1 MKRKIPAFSAFI
13 LSAAI
18 LISGCG
24 NDRPPAAAETDT
36 AQTSV
41 SVTQQQTEETQE
53 QTSSQTSETTAAE
66 TSQQYEKGV
75 NPVRTA
81 EELAGKKVIALTFDD
96 GPNTGVTNEILD
108 IIEEYGIKAS
118 FYVIGQNINEESAK
132 AMQRA
137 HSLGCEINS
146 HSFTHS
152 YMNEMSAEDITDEME
167 RTAQLI
173 YDYAGEYPK
182 FFRPPYIA
190 VNTTMYDTIDLPF
203 ISGVGCNDWD
213 DKVSVEKRVKFLTKR
228 VTDGEIILMHDA
240 AGNEKTVE
248 AVRQAVPQLLEDGF
262 EFVTTE
268 ELFIAKGITPAAD
281 KEIIYSYATETGW
294 QQ

>member
-173 YDYAGEYPK
+173 YDYVGEYPK

>member
-1 MKRKIPAFSAFI
+1 MLISFRKAAAA
-13 LSAAI
+13 LAAAAI
-18 LISGCG
+18 MLSGC
-24 NDRPPAAAETDT
+24 
-36 AQTSV
+36 TSGG
-41 SVTQQQTEETQE
+41 ST
-53 QTSSQTSETTAAE
+53 SQTSAPTAE
-66 TSQQYEKGV
+66 TSADTTITTVTTTTPESTEAPETEASTKYAKGE

-108 IIEEYGIKAS
+108 ILEEYGIKAS
-118 FYVIGQNINEESAK
+118 FFVIGQNIDEESAE

-152 YMNEMSAEDITDEME
+152 YMNEMSAEDIKDEME

-173 YDYAGEYPK
+173 YDNVGEYPK

-190 VNTTMYDTIDLPF
+190 VNETMFECIDLPF
-203 ISGVGCNDWD
+203 ISGIGCNDWD
-213 DKVSVEKRVKFLTKR
+213 DKVSVEKRVRFLTEKCPE
-228 VTDGEIILMHDA
+228 GCIILMHDA

-248 AVRQAVPQLLEDGF
+248 AVRQSIPVMLENGF
-262 EFVTTE
+262 EFVTTS
-268 ELFIAKGITPAAD
+268 ELFVAKGITPTSD
-281 KEIIYSYATETGW
+281 GIVYSYATETGW
-294 QQ
+294 Q